1 MGQRESWVAHVTG
14 VKKKEEALALGSRDG
29 SRVGLGALA
38 GRLTL
43 GAFAVDAEMVRW

>member
-14 VKKKEEALALGSRDG
+14 VNRMEEALALDRF
-29 SRVGLGALA
+29 VALALVLGALA